1 MVVLH
6 VVCPS
11 GFGTPAELAAQLL
24 RAGKVFVK
32 HCLSISNV
40 VKSGNL
46 ERNMCVMLCVIN
58 LFCGMFRMSV
68 LQFLLD
74 ISQHTYR
81 YCISVIW
88 KTGLLKACPP
98 FNT

>member
-1 MVVLH
+1 MLH
-6 VVCPS
+6 VVCTS

-46 ERNMCVMLCVIN
+46 ERNMCVM
-58 LFCGMFRMSV
+58 
-68 LQFLLD
+68 
-74 ISQHTYR
+74 
-81 YCISVIW
+81 
-88 KTGLLKACPP
+88 
-98 FNT
+98 